1 MSRGGTRAA
10 TTSAP
15 IVEITRDDL
24 RLGTIGGTEIGC
36 SDEFQQQD
44 EWLVEFFGSDPEWS
58 LSGDRLRLSSDA
70 TVIEL
75 KEAPPADGSGPAG

>member
-1 MSRGGTRAA
+1 MRAA

-15 IVEITRDDL
+15 IWRSPRDDL

-36 SDEFQQQD
+36 SDELQQQD
-44 EWLVEFFGSDPEWS
+44 EWLAEFFGSDPAWS
-58 LSGDRLRLSSDA
+58 LSDDRLRLSSDA

-75 KEAPPADGSGPAG
+75 KEAPPAESGPSG